1 MSPFSFSYRD
11 HLIAKTTWTKSNCCN
26 IHVPLAFSLTNFYA
40 LETFSAFIE
49 ALYLG
54 VATNPPPKTKKS
66 FKSWNLITRS
76 FLPVYR
82 RGADKPQD
90 IVRKHEPKNVY
101 WWNLKIK
108 HSKGSCTG
116 SNAFLLMIGHL
127 YWKLLPW
134 LHFTFGRLRQTVHDN
149 MDYGP
154 SHQYNCNRLLKP
166 VSLTHL

>member
-11 HLIAKTTWTKSNCCN
+11 HLIAKTTWTKSNCCS

-108 HSKGSCTG
+108 AFKRELYRVKMPFYSWLDNFIGNCYNSCT
-116 SNAFLLMIGHL
+116 
-127 YWKLLPW
+127 
-134 LHFTFGRLRQTVHDN
+134 LHSEDLGRQFVTIWTIDLHINTTAID
-149 MDYGP
+149 
-154 SHQYNCNRLLKP
+154 S
-166 VSLTHL
+166 